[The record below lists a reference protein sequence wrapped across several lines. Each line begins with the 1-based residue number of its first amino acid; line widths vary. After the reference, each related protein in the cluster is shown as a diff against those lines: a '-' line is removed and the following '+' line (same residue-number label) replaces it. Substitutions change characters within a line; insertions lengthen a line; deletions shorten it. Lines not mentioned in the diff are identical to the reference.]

1 MAGNTSAYGHTQ
13 LLRMA
18 IRNVWPYVV
27 SAYGHTLNMAIRKS
41 AYGHTLVCVWPYVF
55 LRMARNCVWL
65 EKSRCDVRHYMYY
78 VIIYLLFLL
87 I

>member
-55 LRMARNCVWL
+55 YVWTETAYGWKSPVVMICVL
-65 EKSRCDVRHYMYY
+65 
-78 VIIYLLFLL
+78 YLVCLSCLQSM
-87 I
+87 